1 MAKNKEILV
10 TKIIKKFNLDIINK
24 DFITEFHSIYEP
36 AIKRVGLELAG
47 VKTARLYNRN
57 IICWGT
63 NESVY
68 LEQAG
73 EQDALAKIEN
83 ILSQVPPLMILSKG
97 VSEKVKEW
105 VLKIANKYIIPVN
118 FSKMSTSQ
126 VVTSIGTYLSDYF
139 ANQEMV
145 HGSLVSVGGVGVLIV
160 GESGSGKS
168 EATLDLVQRGNIFIS
183 DDSVL
188 IKQIGSNFYGTSPE
202 ITKDF
207 IEVRGIGLIDVKFT
221 YGIRSV
227 TEGSVI
233 HLVVELVTIKDNTF
247 HNFDRLG
254 IEYQK
259 YPILNG
265 SIRKIQIPVKQGFSA
280 ASLIEAAV
288 SSYLAKKEGLDIIR
302 EINRRKGGEN
312 A

>member
-83 ILSQVPPLMILSKG
+83 ILTQVPPLMILSKG

-247 HNFDRLG
+247 HNFDRLC